1 MPATYTVDIKKLS
14 IKDMA
19 TLQKAGANGLD
30 LSTIL
35 PILNRIVVVD
45 DGTSAEDLP
54 FDHLEQILE
63 QIALKVTKPNPT

>member
-1 MPATYTVDIKKLS
+1 MPATYTVDIKRLT
-14 IKDMA
+14 IRDMA
-19 TLQKAGANGLD
+19 TLQHAGANGLD

-35 PILNRIVVVD
+35 PILNRIVITD

-63 QIALKVTKPNPT
+63 QVAQRITKPNPT

>member
-54 FDHLEQILE
+54 FDHLDQILE
-63 QIALKVTKPNPT
+63 QIALRITKPNPT

>member
-1 MPATYTVDIKKLS
+1 MPATYTVDIKRLT
-14 IKDMA
+14 IRDMA

-35 PILNRIVVVD
+35 PILNRIVEVD

-54 FDHLEQILE
+54 FDHLEQILDK
-63 QIALKVTKPNPT
+63 IAQRITKPNPT

>member
-1 MPATYTVDIKKLS
+1 MPATYTVEIKKLS

-63 QIALKVTKPNPT
+63 QIALRITKPNPT

>member
-19 TLQKAGANGLD
+19 TLQKAGADGLD

-63 QIALKVTKPNPT
+63 QIALRITKPNPT